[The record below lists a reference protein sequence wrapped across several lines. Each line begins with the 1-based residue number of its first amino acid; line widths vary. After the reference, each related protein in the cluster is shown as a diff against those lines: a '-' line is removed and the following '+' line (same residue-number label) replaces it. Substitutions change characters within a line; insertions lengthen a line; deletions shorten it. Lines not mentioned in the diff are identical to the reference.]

1 MPCGGRGVWEF
12 SVPSCQ
18 CCYKAKTASKL
29 KRNNSVLGQIFLAK
43 LLFHFSYDYTYRC
56 VCVTLQCKMYF
67 LDQTSLQASVGKLY
81 WQM

>member
-43 LLFHFSYDYTYRC
+43 LLFNFFMIIYTD
-56 VCVTLQCKMYF
+56 VCVLHCGVKCIF
-67 LDQTSLQASVGKLY
+67 
-81 WQM
+81 